1 MSIRYNP
8 GGQGN
13 SGGGFNPPSSGSKGG
28 GAGPIN
34 NPALITSTGGLSG
47 TSGILMAPA
56 VNTMTGRSVIV
67 YFNPN
72 DFNCE
77 ENAEYDYRQ
86 EADYGQQPGEGR
98 TCTIHLII
106 LKYRELGYA
115 KFNINITVFD
125 RTIDDFTTTSIPVS
139 IPPKPL
145 TKTRQ
150 GSFPDKKIHTL
161 YIYPP
166 KGVIQGE
173 RPQVTT
179 TRNKNAGPESVTR
192 LTLCGNA
199 DELPQ
204 A

>member
-1 MSIRYNP
+1 MSLEFNP
-8 GGQGN
+8 GGVGG
-13 SGGGFNPPSSGSKGG
+13 GGGFNPPSSGGKGG
-28 GAGPIN
+28 GSSFN

-56 VNTMTGRSVIV
+56 INTMTGRSVIV

-77 ENAEYDYRQ
+77 ENAEYDFRQ
-86 EADYGQQPGEGR
+86 EADYGQIPGEGR

-125 RTIDDFTTTSIPVS
+125 RTIDDFTTISIPVS
-139 IPPKPL
+139 IPAKSL
-145 TKTRQ
+145 KTKSRQ
-150 GSFPDKKIHTL
+150 ASFPDKKIHTL
-161 YIYPP
+161 YITPP
-166 KGVIQGE
+166 NHVIQGE
-173 RPQVTT
+173 RPQVTI
-179 TRNKNAGPESVTR
+179 TRNKNSGPNSVTR
-192 LTLCGNA
+192 LTICGNA
-199 DELPQ
+199 DEMVQ